1 MYSIHTMYL
10 LLLSLRHEYYTMS
23 VQNTSET
30 REVSIVKRQTRV
42 DSEDYVSIQ
51 VRSSEDSLENLLENA
66 IGAISEST
74 PKNIDTKVGVQ

>member
-1 MYSIHTMYL
+1 MYL
-10 LLLSLRHEYYTMS
+10 LLLSIRHEHYTMS

-66 IGAISEST
+66 IGAISEPT

>member
-1 MYSIHTMYL
+1 MYL
-10 LLLSLRHEYYTMS
+10 LLLSIRHEHYTMS

>member
-1 MYSIHTMYL
+1 
-10 LLLSLRHEYYTMS
+10 MS
-23 VQNTSET
+23 VQNTSDT

-51 VRSSEDSLENLLENA
+51 VRSSEDSLEILLENA
-66 IGAISEST
+66 IGAISEPT

>member
-10 LLLSLRHEYYTMS
+10 LLLSIRHEHYTMS

>member
-1 MYSIHTMYL
+1 MYL
-10 LLLSLRHEYYTMS
+10 LLLSLRHELYLMS

-66 IGAISEST
+66 MSAVSEPT

>member
-1 MYSIHTMYL
+1 MYL

>member
-1 MYSIHTMYL
+1 MYSMHTMYL
-10 LLLSLRHEYYTMS
+10 LLLSLRHADHSMS

>member
-1 MYSIHTMYL
+1 MYL
-10 LLLSLRHEYYTMS
+10 LLLSLRHEHYTMS

-66 IGAISEST
+66 IGAISEPTS
-74 PKNIDTKVGVQ
+74 KNIDTKVGVQ

>member
-1 MYSIHTMYL
+1 MYL
-10 LLLSLRHEYYTMS
+10 LLLSFRHEYYTMS